1 MKYLFIFNDSPYGS
15 QRAYNGL
22 RLALALARKA
32 VPVRVFLLGD
42 GVTCA
47 LVGPA
52 PGNPE
57 YYPQEMLQAI
67 ADAKNEIIACG
78 TCMDARGL
86 TQSSLIPAVRQGT
99 LDQLVEWTEGAEKVL
114 SF

>member
-1 MKYLFIFNDSPYGS
+1 MFIFSDSPYGS

-22 RLALALARKA
+22 RLALALSRKA
-32 VPVRVFLLGD
+32 MTVRVFLLGD

-52 PGNPE
+52 PANPE
-57 YYPQEMLQAI
+57 YYPQEMLQSI
-67 ADAKNEIIACG
+67 ADANNEIAACR
-78 TCMDARGL
+78 TCLDARGFM
-86 TQSSLIPAVRQGT
+86 QRSLIPAVREGT
-99 LDQLVEWTEGAEKVL
+99 LDQLVEWTEEAEKVL